1 MKGINVMLKMHP
13 ISEKYTRLI
22 SDKVN
27 STSKMRNEVW
37 YHMMNEYSTIYL
49 LFIVYLQLEHSLI
62 LSSCLKSI
70 FKPLLKCIWYDILAS
85 SHTNMDYKY
94 VQKMQKYK
102 I

>member
-1 MKGINVMLKMHP
+1 MSHDEWILN
-13 ISEKYTRLI
+13 Y
-22 SDKVN
+22 
-27 STSKMRNEVW
+27 
-37 YHMMNEYSTIYL
+37 
-49 LFIVYLQLEHSLI
+49 LFIIYGLFVYLQLEHSLI